1 MSGPTPAPAGIRV
14 EPVPAA
20 DRAAV
25 AAIIASLWHGEDVV
39 VHDDVFRLAD
49 LPTLV
54 AREDGKIV
62 GAATYRLAGDR
73 AELVSL
79 NSLRPGA
86 GIGSALVAAAEAVA
100 ADAGCAL
107 VELTTTNDNVD
118 ALGFYQRRGYR
129 MVAIDRGAVDRARRL
144 KPEIPETGLHGL
156 PLRDEIRLE
165 KPLTVR

>member
-1 MSGPTPAPAGIRV
+1 MSGPTTTADAIKV
-14 EPVPAA
+14 EPVVTT
-20 DRAAV
+20 DRATV
-25 AAIIASLWHGEDVV
+25 AALLADLWHDEIVV
-39 VHDDVFRLAD
+39 VHDDVYRLAD
-49 LPTLV
+49 LPAFV
-54 AREDGKIV
+54 AREGDGIV
-62 GAATYRLAGDR
+62 GAATYRLADDR

-86 GIGSALVAAAEAVA
+86 GIGSALLVAVENAA

-144 KPEIPETGLHGL
+144 KPTIPRIGLHGL

-165 KPLTVR
+165 KPLAVR

>member
-1 MSGPTPAPAGIRV
+1 MSGPTTTTGSVRGG
-14 EPVPAA
+14 PVGAA
-20 DRAAV
+20 ERDAV
-25 AAIIASLWHGEDVV
+25 AALLADLWFDDIVV
-39 VHDDVFRLAD
+39 VHDDIYRLAD

-54 AREDGKIV
+54 ARDGDVIV
-62 GAATYRLAGDR
+62 GAATYRLTGDR

-86 GIGSALVAAAEAVA
+86 GIGSALLAAVEQAAV
-100 ADAGCAL
+100 DAGYAL

-144 KPEIPETGLHGL
+144 KPAIPETGLHGL

-165 KPLTVR
+165 KILPVR